1 MVEQLYTVLD
11 SMDDAVLVE
20 PAMAAEDFSE
30 YQREIPGVFCFLGIQ
45 GGRGGAPLHALDF
58 DFDEDALL
66 TGAELFRRIVT
77 AFPPEEE

>member
-30 YQREIPGVFCFLGIQ
+30 YQRETPGVFFFLGIQ
-45 GGRGGAPLHALDF
+45 GGKGGAPLHAQQF

-66 TGAELFRRIVT
+66 YGVEIFKRIICN
-77 AFPPEEE
+77 P